1 MIRKISRS
9 SRSSI
14 CFYFQIVPYSNFP
27 SIQVS
32 PFDILT
38 FFISDNFIFHWKT
51 VLRKWASSSSSCICI
66 YFTTN
71 RFVLEPLN
79 AVFCEE
85 LFGVTIIW
93 PFKSFMRPVLPLAVV
108 GGTNKLC
115 RIPTAFTPRREK
127 RAFTGP
133 PIILHLLPLHSNT
146 SLDLV
151 VRVQI
156 VESECGGRVYCVFG
170 AKGLTPGSPRASHP
184 TPTSHPLLQIHSPAK
199 LHSHHL
205 IQLIRLP
212 WNRSSIFILFW
223 LACVEI

>member
-71 RFVLEPLN
+71 RFALEPLN
-79 AVFCEE
+79 AVFCEK

-93 PFKSFMRPVLPLAVV
+93 PFKSFMRPRSMGSWGHLSYLSQ
-108 GGTNKLC
+108 KL
-115 RIPTAFTPRREK
+115 I
-127 RAFTGP
+127 
-133 PIILHLLPLHSNT
+133 SN
-146 SLDLV
+146 
-151 VRVQI
+151 
-156 VESECGGRVYCVFG
+156 YCLNF
-170 AKGLTPGSPRASHP
+170 
-184 TPTSHPLLQIHSPAK
+184 I
-199 LHSHHL
+199 
-205 IQLIRLP
+205 
-212 WNRSSIFILFW
+212 WIFIEGRMGFLPSLYMLQLYLF
-223 LACVEI
+223 LPMINLVY